1 MGEGKEIK
9 THRILQAVEC
19 AVWWTK
25 VLTFT
30 VFQDFIITLHN
41 VTILNS
47 TDNLHVFRTEISRFL
62 SNRKMKLQL

>member
-1 MGEGKEIK
+1 MGGDKEIK
-9 THRILQAVEC
+9 THRILQGVKC

-30 VFQDFIITLHN
+30 LFQDFIITLHN

-47 TDNLHVFRTEISRFL
+47 ADNLHVFRTEI
-62 SNRKMKLQL
+62 